1 MKRIEIGIP
10 YKIVLDSGRKYNG
23 PKVGKSLAA
32 SFSATK
38 PGNDVPTVSTTNS
51 VN

>member
-1 MKRIEIGIP
+1 MKLIEIGIP